1 MPGNRNRPIKKQ
13 LRSMP
18 ERAATSDVAY
28 ERELIAEAR
37 RKARRESEEKFRS
50 LVLYIPDVIWT
61 SDKDQRI
68 IFFSQNVKAVT
79 GYTPEE
85 EYEMDQWMRWW
96 DRIHPDDAESYIIA
110 YKELLENKKPFNI
123 MYRFKRK
130 DGRWIWIHDRAIAAY
145 EKDGMEYADGLLSD
159 ITEYK
164 HAESEIERLKEKYE
178 SVIRNIPDAL
188 YSCLPDETASMIF
201 ISDRYKDWTG
211 YSPQDF
217 YKDPG
222 LWPKT
227 IHPKDRDRAVRTYV
241 EAWKKKKA
249 YLSEYR
255 VVHKDTGQIRWIRD
269 HGMPVTD
276 GNGKLVL
283 FDGLF
288 SDITEHKEMEEKLQ
302 KSEEFSSKLLS
313 DSPNPVVV
321 IDSGGAIRYVNP
333 ALEKITGYPS
343 AELLGTKLP
352 YSWCTDET
360 CGAGGMNLRVAM
372 HKRVDGKEKLFRKKS
387 GEQIWVE
394 ESTVPIVYSDGS
406 EYLLVNW
413 VDITEQKKLRENMQF
428 YIREITMAQE
438 QERKRLSRELHD
450 ETVQS
455 LADLYTDI
463 DEIMMKE
470 RLSENVIQRL
480 QQLRYK
486 VDNMLDEVHRFSY
499 ELQPGL
505 LDEFGLIPSLEL
517 LTEEMNTGKK
527 FSCRINTMG
536 SERRLSFE
544 AETILFRITQ
554 EALRNIK
561 KHSGATEGVINVE
574 FCDGQ
579 VRISITDNGM
589 GFEIPDDLS
598 SFARRGK
605 LGMMGMQ
612 ERARLVNGSLSI
624 KSKAGKGTTITVE
637 MPA

>member
-1 MPGNRNRPIKKQ
+1 MPGNRNRQIKKQ

-18 ERAATSDVAY
+18 ERTATSDVAY
-28 ERELIAEAR
+28 ERELIAE
-37 RKARRESEEKFRS
+37 ARRESEEKFRS

-85 EYEMDQWMRWW
+85 EYEMDQWIRWW
-96 DRIHPDDAESYIIA
+96 DRIHPDDAESYRIA
-110 YKELLENKKPFNI
+110 YKELLEKKKPFNI

-130 DGRWIWIHDRAIAAY
+130 DGKWIWIHDRAIAAY

-164 HAESEIERLKEKYE
+164 QAESEIEKLKEKYE
-178 SVIRNIPDAL
+178 SVIRNIPDAI

-255 VVHKDTGQIRWIRD
+255 VVHKDTGQIRWVRD

-333 ALEKITGYPS
+333 ALEKITGYPAS
-343 AELLGTKLP
+343 ELLGTKLP
-352 YSWCTDET
+352 YSWCTEET

-394 ESTVPIVYSDGS
+394 ESTVPVVYSDGS

-413 VDITEQKKLRENMQF
+413 VDITEQKRLRENMQF
-428 YIREITMAQE
+428 YIREITIAQE

-450 ETVQS
+450 ETAQS

-463 DEIMMKE
+463 DKIMMKE
-470 RLSENVIQRL
+470 RLSANVIQRL
-480 QQLRYK
+480 LQLRGK
-486 VDNMLDEVHRFSY
+486 IDNMLDEVRRFSH

-505 LDEFGLIPSLEL
+505 LGEFGLIPSLEL
-517 LTEEMNTGKK
+517 LTEEMNTGGK
-527 FSCRINTMG
+527 FNCRINTMG
-536 SERRLSFE
+536 SERRLPFE

-554 EALRNIK
+554 EALRNIR

-574 FCDGQ
+574 FCNGR
-579 VRISITDNGM
+579 VRISITDNGR

-598 SFARRGK
+598 SFARRRK
-605 LGMMGMQ
+605 LGIMGMQ
-612 ERARLVNGSLSI
+612 ERAHLVNGSLSI
-624 KSKAGKGTTITVE
+624 KSKVDKGTTITVE

>member
-517 LTEEMNTGKK
+517 LTEEMNTGEK

-536 SERRLSFE
+536 FSECWR
-544 AETILFRITQ
+544 
-554 EALRNIK
+554 K
-561 KHSGATEGVINVE
+561 
-574 FCDGQ
+574 
-579 VRISITDNGM
+579 
-589 GFEIPDDLS
+589 
-598 SFARRGK
+598 
-605 LGMMGMQ
+605 
-612 ERARLVNGSLSI
+612 
-624 KSKAGKGTTITVE
+624 
-637 MPA
+637 

>member
-1 MPGNRNRPIKKQ
+1 
-13 LRSMP
+13 MP
-18 ERAATSDVAY
+18 ERATTSDVAY
-28 ERELIAEAR
+28 ERELIAE
-37 RKARRESEEKFRS
+37 ARRESEEKFRS

-85 EYEMDQWMRWW
+85 EYEMDQWIRWW
-96 DRIHPDDAESYIIA
+96 DRIHPDDAESYRIA

-130 DGRWIWIHDRAIAAY
+130 DGKWIWIHDRAIAAY

-164 HAESEIERLKEKYE
+164 QAESEIEKLKEKYE
-178 SVIRNIPDAL
+178 SVIRNIPDAI

-241 EAWKKKKA
+241 EAGKKKKA

-255 VVHKDTGQIRWIRD
+255 VVHKDTGQIRWVRD

-343 AELLGTKLP
+343 AELLGMKPP
-352 YSWCTDET
+352 YSWCTEET

-372 HKRVDGKEKLFRKKS
+372 HKRVDGKERLFRKKS
-387 GEQIWVE
+387 GEQLWVE
-394 ESTVPIVYSDGS
+394 ESTVPIVYSDDS

-413 VDITEQKKLRENMQF
+413 VDITEQKRLRENMQF

-470 RLSENVIQRL
+470 RLSANVIQRL
-480 QQLRYK
+480 QQLRHK
-486 VDNMLDEVHRFSY
+486 VDNMLDEVHRFSH

-517 LTEEMNTGKK
+517 LTEEMNTGGK
-527 FSCRINTMG
+527 FNCRINTMG
-536 SERRLSFE
+536 SERRLPFE

-605 LGMMGMQ
+605 LGMMGMR

-624 KSKAGKGTTITVE
+624 KSKVDKGTTITVE

>member
-1 MPGNRNRPIKKQ
+1 MPGNRNRQIKKQ

-18 ERAATSDVAY
+18 ERTATSDVAY
-28 ERELIAEAR
+28 ERELIAEAQ

-68 IFFSQNVKAVT
+68 IFLSQNVKAVT

-85 EYEMDQWMRWW
+85 EYEMDQWIRWW
-96 DRIHPDDAESYIIA
+96 DRIHPDDAESYRIA

-123 MYRFKRK
+123 MYRFKQK
-130 DGRWIWIHDRAIAAY
+130 DGKWIWIHDRAIAAY
-145 EKDGMEYADGLLSD
+145 EKDGMKYADGLLSD

-164 HAESEIERLKEKYE
+164 QAESEIEKLKEKYE
-178 SVIRNIPDAL
+178 SVIRNIPDAI

-227 IHPKDRDRAVRTYV
+227 IHPKDRDRAVRTYI
-241 EAWKKKKA
+241 EAGKKKRA

-255 VVHKDTGQIRWIRD
+255 VVHKDTGQIRWVRD

-313 DSPNPVVV
+313 NSPNPIAV
-321 IDSGGAIRYVNP
+321 IDSDGAIRYVNP
-333 ALEKITGYPS
+333 ALEKITGYS
-343 AELLGTKLP
+343 TTELLGTKPLYP
-352 YSWCTDET
+352 WCTEET
-360 CGAGGMNLRVAM
+360 CGAGGMNLHVAM
-372 HKRVDGKEKLFRKKS
+372 HKRVDGKEKLFRKKG

-394 ESTVPIVYSDGS
+394 ESTVPVVYSDGS

-413 VDITEQKKLRENMQF
+413 VDITEQKRLRENMQF
-428 YIREITMAQE
+428 YIREITIAQE

-450 ETVQS
+450 ETAQS

-463 DEIMMKE
+463 DKIMMKE
-470 RLSENVIQRL
+470 RLSASVIQRL
-480 QQLRYK
+480 QQLRGK
-486 VDNMLDEVHRFSY
+486 VDNMLDEVHRFSH

-517 LTEEMNTGKK
+517 LTEEMNTGEK
-527 FSCRINTMG
+527 FNCRINTMG
-536 SERRLSFE
+536 SERRLPFE

-554 EALRNIK
+554 EALRNIR

-574 FCDGQ
+574 FCNGR
-579 VRISITDNGM
+579 VRLSITDNGR

-624 KSKAGKGTTITVE
+624 KSKVDKGTTITVE